1 VVTKKVDG
9 KVHEP
14 VEDLTVDVP
23 EEFLGAITQLMA
35 ARKGRMKN
43 MVNHSTGWVRME
55 FLIPSRG
62 LIGFRTEFL
71 TTTKGTG
78 IANAISAGYELWAGD
93 IVTRNNGSMVADRA
107 GVVTP
112 FAMIGLQE
120 RGAFFVEP
128 TSEVY
133 AGMVVG
139 ENSRADDMEVNITKE
154 KKLTNMRAA
163 SSDEFQSLTPPRKLS
178 LEECLEF
185 AREDECVEVTPEA
198 TRIRKVELDANVR
211 ARLYSQRKKS

>member
-1 VVTKKVDG
+1 
-9 KVHEP
+9 
-14 VEDLTVDVP
+14 
-23 EEFLGAITQLMA
+23 
-35 ARKGRMKN
+35 
-43 MVNHSTGWVRME
+43 ME
-55 FLIPSRG
+55 FRVPSRG

-71 TTTKGTG
+71 TQTKGTG
-78 IANAISAGYELWAGD
+78 IANAISAGYDAWAGE
-93 IVTRNNGSMVADRA
+93 ITTRNNGSLIADRA

-120 RGAFFVEP
+120 RGSFFVQP

-139 ENSRADDMEVNITKE
+139 ENSRADDMDINITKE

-163 SSDEFQSLTPPRKLS
+163 SSDEFQSLTPPRTLS

-211 ARLYSQRKKS
+211 ARLYSQRKNASEKN